1 MACFFESNTSLI
13 SMKLFRE
20 ATSILLRCCCC
31 CDALVVADCAV
42 AGMRRKRV
50 RLLNMTM
57 DLMPWFILRFLL
69 QICRE
74 EGPSTA
80 EQARQKA
87 ETPVTVNSDTHV
99 TQRD

>member
-20 ATSILLRCCCC
+20 ATLILLRCCCS
-31 CDALVVADCAV
+31 DALVVADCAV

-69 QICRE
+69 KIGRE
-74 EGPSTA
+74 EGPSTV
-80 EQARQKA
+80 QSRPGRRQR
-87 ETPVTVNSDTHV
+87 H
-99 TQRD
+99 Q